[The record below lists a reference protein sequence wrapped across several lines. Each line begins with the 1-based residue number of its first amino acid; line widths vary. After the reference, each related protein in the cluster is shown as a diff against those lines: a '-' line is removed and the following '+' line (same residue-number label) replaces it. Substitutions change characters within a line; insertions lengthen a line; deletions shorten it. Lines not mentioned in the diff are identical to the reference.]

1 MLCEQI
7 LRLTRQSADQR
18 FIHLMLELRERL
30 GRTGLARENNFALP
44 LKQETLANV
53 LGLSAVHLNRTLQ
66 RLRKTDMLKLSRGVV
81 TLLQPDH
88 LQTLI
93 KK

>member
-30 GRTGLARENNFALP
+30 AKSGLARENNFALP

-81 TLLQPDH
+81 TLLQPDQ
-88 LQTLI
+88 LETLI